1 MKQRS
6 MQSWAADHDPL
17 SGLRHI
23 RNICRNARRRST
35 DSTKLIKALT
45 NIEKTAN
52 QNITEAKKR
61 KPEEQPLI
69 RIKSLLNQI
78 TTAIKQL
85 SISKDKEETKENKKE
100 EIEKIKPL
108 TQPIKAD
115 EQKKYELLT
124 KQSSKELE
132 KPKLLAQPTKREIIE
147 EEKGDKKEI
156 EKEIIEELK
165 PLTQPIKGKEQKKL
179 KLTAKP
185 FDGKRTRKPKLLTQP
200 LKREKDKEEK
210 NEEIITET
218 SEEETE
224 ERDDIV
230 KESEEED
237 YKEIQKIVMITNETD
252 RKINEIMKELN
263 IEKPTQEKILQLD
276 IFETIVDLQGYK
288 IIIDHI
294 QTINEKDKGDI
305 TKGIKVKQR
314 EKLEKIDKIRYKMF
328 KKLELE
334 IDEPANIIF
343 GTISILYYLKK
354 IGKEKDN
361 LYKNMKRILEIDL
374 DNEIRDQVKYY
385 YREKMIT
392 KEKREKMLKNV
403 KTNERYN
410 KKYISN
416 TIESDDEEFDE
427 YDGIGL
433 EDIEWDENTYEW
445 KVCRKPKSKRI

>member
-1 MKQRS
+1 
-6 MQSWAADHDPL
+6 
-17 SGLRHI
+17 
-23 RNICRNARRRST
+23 
-35 DSTKLIKALT
+35 
-45 NIEKTAN
+45 
-52 QNITEAKKR
+52 
-61 KPEEQPLI
+61 
-69 RIKSLLNQI
+69 
-78 TTAIKQL
+78 
-85 SISKDKEETKENKKE
+85 
-100 EIEKIKPL
+100 
-108 TQPIKAD
+108 
-115 EQKKYELLT
+115 
-124 KQSSKELE
+124 
-132 KPKLLAQPTKREIIE
+132 
-147 EEKGDKKEI
+147 
-156 EKEIIEELK
+156 
-165 PLTQPIKGKEQKKL
+165 
-179 KLTAKP
+179 
-185 FDGKRTRKPKLLTQP
+185 
-200 LKREKDKEEK
+200 
-210 NEEIITET
+210 
-218 SEEETE
+218 
-224 ERDDIV
+224 
-230 KESEEED
+230 
-237 YKEIQKIVMITNETD
+237 MITNDTD

-392 KEKREKMLKNV
+392 KEKKEKMLKNV

>member
-1 MKQRS
+1 
-6 MQSWAADHDPL
+6 
-17 SGLRHI
+17 
-23 RNICRNARRRST
+23 
-35 DSTKLIKALT
+35 
-45 NIEKTAN
+45 
-52 QNITEAKKR
+52 
-61 KPEEQPLI
+61 
-69 RIKSLLNQI
+69 
-78 TTAIKQL
+78 
-85 SISKDKEETKENKKE
+85 
-100 EIEKIKPL
+100 
-108 TQPIKAD
+108 
-115 EQKKYELLT
+115 
-124 KQSSKELE
+124 
-132 KPKLLAQPTKREIIE
+132 
-147 EEKGDKKEI
+147 
-156 EKEIIEELK
+156 
-165 PLTQPIKGKEQKKL
+165 
-179 KLTAKP
+179 
-185 FDGKRTRKPKLLTQP
+185 
-200 LKREKDKEEK
+200 
-210 NEEIITET
+210 
-218 SEEETE
+218 
-224 ERDDIV
+224 
-230 KESEEED
+230 
-237 YKEIQKIVMITNETD
+237 MITNDTD

-392 KEKREKMLKNV
+392 KEKKEKMLKNV

-416 TIESDDEEFDE
+416 TIESDDEE
-427 YDGIGL
+427 L
-433 EDIEWDENTYEW
+433 
-445 KVCRKPKSKRI
+445 